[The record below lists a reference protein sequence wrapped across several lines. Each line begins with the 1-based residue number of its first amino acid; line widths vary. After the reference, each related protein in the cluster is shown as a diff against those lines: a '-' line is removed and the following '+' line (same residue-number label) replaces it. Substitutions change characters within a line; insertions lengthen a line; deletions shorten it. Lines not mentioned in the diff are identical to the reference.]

1 MNQNFA
7 DFLAAQQAIFSENS
21 QIQFPAN
28 TACQNALYPIAHLS
42 ILKVSGDDAAQF
54 LQGQLTCN
62 IKELTAQNSFFAG
75 FCNAKGRV
83 ISTLLIFKQGDAFL
97 IILPTLLL
105 EKVTNKL
112 KMYVLRSK
120 VQLQNVSDEICVS
133 GLRCANEMAIQLS
146 LPETD
151 FSRHQHFLRLS
162 KAHYLLIADAAE
174 TIRFWS
180 EQIEQDFQTQDS
192 QQWQALDVSTGLAW
206 LDQNSSEEYIPQ
218 MLNLDKLGGIS
229 FSKGCYTGQ
238 EVVARTHYLG
248 KTKRE
253 LFLAQ
258 AAADVIFADD
268 NRTVIDETGQAVGQV
283 LTRCLDGNAYKM
295 LVVLQ
300 TSAVEATE
308 LKLNNPKQDKINLI
322 PFATA

>member
-7 DFLAAQQAIFSENS
+7 DFLAAQHGVFSENG

-28 TACQNALYPIAHLS
+28 TACENALYPISHLS
-42 ILKVSGDDAAQF
+42 ALKVSGTDAEQF

-62 IKELTAQNSFFAG
+62 IKELTEQNSFFAG

-83 ISTLLIFKQGDAFL
+83 ISTLLILKEGDSFL

-120 VQLQNVSDEICVS
+120 VELQNASDEFCVS
-133 GLRCANEMAIQLS
+133 GLRCANEMAMRLS
-146 LPETD
+146 LPKTD
-151 FSRHQHFLRLS
+151 FCRHQHFLKLPN
-162 KAHYLLIADAAE
+162 AHYLLITGVAE
-174 TIRFWS
+174 TTKLWS
-180 EQIEQDFQTQDS
+180 ELMEQGFQPQNPE
-192 QQWQALDVSTGLAW
+192 QWQGLDLNAGLAW
-206 LDQNSSEEYIPQ
+206 LDQASSEEYIPQ

-248 KTKRE
+248 KAKRE
-253 LFLAQ
+253 LFLAET
-258 AAADVIFADD
+258 AAEVIFADD
-268 NRTVIDETGQAVGQV
+268 NATVIDETGQAIGQV
-283 LTRCLDGNAYKM
+283 LSRYLDGNVYKI

-308 LKLNNPKQDKINLI
+308 LKLNNLKQDKISLI
-322 PFATA
+322 PFTTA